1 MTMAPMIVLTNLI
14 RSLPDASVAE
24 ITEALVSARGVR
36 LERIVSQGQ
45 VSPPGYWYD
54 QDDAEWVLVLSG
66 SARLEI
72 AGEREDRLL
81 SDGDAIFLPAH
92 CRHRV
97 TWTDPDRP
105 TVWLA
110 LFIDATLAAEAT
122 GSDHSK

>member
-1 MTMAPMIVLTNLI
+1 MMVLANLLS
-14 RSLPDASVAE
+14 SLPDASAAE

-36 LERIVSQGQ
+36 LERIVSHGQ
-45 VSPPGYWYD
+45 VSPADSWYD
-54 QDDAEWVLVLSG
+54 QDEAEWVLVLSG
-66 SARLEI
+66 NARLAI

-81 SDGDAIFLPAH
+81 RAGDAIFLPAH

-110 LFIDATLAAEAT
+110 LFIDAALAPEVA
-122 GSDHSK
+122 DLKHQCR